1 MSKDKLVLEL
11 SEAAAKGW
19 RVRKQYRWDAQQKE
33 FIDLIQRMV
42 VTESGARLDM
52 AEVLAHPWL
61 RREV

>member
-1 MSKDKLVLEL
+1 MSKDQLILGL

-19 RVRKQYRWDAQQKE
+19 RDRKQHRWDSQQGE

-42 VTESGARLDM
+42 VTEPGARLDIE
-52 AEVLAHPWL
+52 EVLAHPWL

>member
-1 MSKDKLVLEL
+1 MFKDQLILGI

-19 RVRKQYRWDAQQKE
+19 RDRKQNRSDDHQE

-42 VTESGARLDM
+42 VTEPSARLDI

-61 RREV
+61 RREDA

>member
-1 MSKDKLVLEL
+1 MSKDQLILGI

-19 RVRKQYRWDAQQKE
+19 RDRKQNRSDAHQE

-42 VTESGARLDM
+42 VTEPGARLDI